1 MKKVVGST
9 NAPPPIKEGKI
20 RRNSKWTAPKNGP
33 LTAFYT
39 ISPAAPRHR
48 SAPGLKSTK
57 AYLLADSLPRARVHN
72 EPGTWQPLLHG
83 CHIPILPSTTF
94 DLDLVAYQ
102 PPLFCCIAKHKK
114 ERHNASPS
122 LYLRRLVHRRRL
134 IFYFLP
140 AMLAGYFNMPD
151 ILSGWDLPLSK
162 KEISKKEK
170 GYQKTVLA
178 YCPK

>member
-102 PPLFCCIAKHKK
+102 PPLCCIAKHKK

-134 IFYFLP
+134 IFFTSYPPCWQVILICPIFYRAGTSPFQRKRFQRKRKVIKNCTRILP
-140 AMLAGYFNMPD
+140 
-151 ILSGWDLPLSK
+151 
-162 KEISKKEK
+162 
-170 GYQKTVLA
+170 
-178 YCPK
+178 

>member
-57 AYLLADSLPRARVHN
+57 AYLLAASPPRARVHN

-122 LYLRRLVHRRRL
+122 LYLRRLVQAAP
-134 IFYFLP
+134 YFLLP
-140 AMLAGYFNMPD
+140 TCHAGRLFQYARYFIGLGPPPFKERER
-151 ILSGWDLPLSK
+151 LS
-162 KEISKKEK
+162 
-170 GYQKTVLA
+170 KTVLA